1 MSVEELLEACAK
13 NGTAISIEQ
22 LQAIVAD
29 NDKQR
34 FAFSDDGKRIRASQ
48 GHSVEVDLGYKSS
61 VPPGT
66 LFHGSAEQF
75 VSGIKKGG
83 LVKGKRH
90 DVHLSLSV
98 ETATSV
104 GRRHGKVVMLQIDS
118 GAMHRDGYKF
128 RVSANGVWLTEQ
140 VPVGYIKFLP

>member
-1 MSVEELLEACAK
+1 MEELLEACAK